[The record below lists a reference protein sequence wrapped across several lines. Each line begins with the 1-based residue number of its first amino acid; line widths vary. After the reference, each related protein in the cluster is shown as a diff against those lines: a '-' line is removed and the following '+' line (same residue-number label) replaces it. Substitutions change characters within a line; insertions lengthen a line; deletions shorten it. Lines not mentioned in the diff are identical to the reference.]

1 MLKLSLGDLVEAD
14 KAVDNVA
21 GLLVLPAGR
30 RLTRAFRLRRP
41 GAAPLEAEVSARRLV
56 DGRLQLAMRDL
67 AERRRAAEALRES
80 EERYE
85 RLAASAPD
93 AIVVEAS
100 GRVVFVNPALRK
112 LLGLQPS
119 AAMAGRALADFL
131 HPDERLEVAKAAADA
146 AAAGPA
152 GVRLATRMRRAD
164 GSTAEVEGTATAV
177 TYRGRPA
184 VQVLMREVVDDR
196 PAAAGDV
203 YRDALTGLTSP
214 LLLPDRLSVAI
225 SQAYRH
231 RARVGVVHVDVDG
244 FSALNERIG
253 RPLADRVLRAVARRL
268 SHCVRQGDTAARL
281 EADAFVL
288 VLPGLHHGED
298 ATRIG
303 EKVLRALRKPF
314 PLTDGA
320 VPLTASVGIAVFP
333 EDGEDAPALLASAEQ
348 SSLRAHEAGGD
359 RLESSA
365 PALVE
370 DGYDA
375 LELEAGL
382 RAALAGGSM
391 ALNGTPPPAGVLHYQ
406 PIFALGARRIVGVEA
421 LLRWQHPQMGLVFPQ
436 SFLSRSDF
444 TGLIL
449 AIGPWILR
457 TAAVQARE
465 WQRSQRTLRL
475 AVNLSPPELMKK
487 TLPDEVKAVLEET
500 GLPPRQL
507 QLEVPEGHV
516 VSDLPRSVD
525 MLHRLKA
532 LGVLARPR
540 PLRGALLLARPPGR
554 AAPRRREARPRLSP
568 RPVLEPGGRVA
579 PHRGHRGGPRAQAAH
594 LRAGSRDGRAARAPR
609 AAGLRRGA
617 GLPPRPPGTAGDARR
632 PARGPRRETRRCGG
646 AMSFGGRLETLDLSA
661 LLQTLAVGV
670 ASGRLTLTR
679 LDRHAVLVL
688 RSGRVVYASGGSA
701 GETLAGRL
709 LREKLVG
716 ETELMTALERQHD
729 GTGFRRLGEVLVEM
743 GLLAEG
749 TLQAVVRR
757 RMEELVGELLAW
769 KSGFFRFEPVG
780 EPRRRRRGGPRR
792 LRAPGRR
799 CAAGASDAGGGGARS
814 RGPLPPPP
822 AATQTLPPLPPS
834 AVHEAVRRSP
844 PRPGPTPRTTS
855 ARPSC
860 RCCASPR
867 SCSPGRWSSR

>member
-1 MLKLSLGDLVEAD
+1 V
-14 KAVDNVA
+14 
-21 GLLVLPAGR
+21 
-30 RLTRAFRLRRP
+30 
-41 GAAPLEAEVSARRLV
+41 
-56 DGRLQLAMRDL
+56 
-67 AERRRAAEALRES
+67 
-80 EERYE
+80 
-85 RLAASAPD
+85 
-93 AIVVEAS
+93 
-100 GRVVFVNPALRK
+100 
-112 LLGLQPS
+112 
-119 AAMAGRALADFL
+119 AGRALADFL
-131 HPDERLEVAKAAADA
+131 HPDERLEVAKAAADS

-214 LLLPDRLSVAI
+214 LFLPDRLSVAI

-231 RARVGVVHVDVDG
+231 RARVGVVHVDVDD
-244 FSALNERIG
+244 FSALNARIG
-253 RPLADRVLRAVARRL
+253 RPLADRVLRALARRL

-333 EDGEDAPALLASAEQ
+333 EDGEDAPGLLASAEQ

-406 PIFALGARRIVGVEA
+406 TIHALGARRIVGVEA
-421 LLRWQHPQMGLVFPQ
+421 LLRWQHPQLGLVFPQ

-457 TAAVQARE
+457 TAAVQVRE
-465 WQRSQRTLRL
+465 WQRRQRTLRL

-487 TLPDEVKAVLEET
+487 TLPDEVRAVLE
-500 GLPPRQL
+500 
-507 QLEVPEGHV
+507 
-516 VSDLPRSVD
+516 
-525 MLHRLKA
+525 
-532 LGVLARPR
+532 
-540 PLRGALLLARPPGR
+540 
-554 AAPRRREARPRLSP
+554 
-568 RPVLEPGGRVA
+568 
-579 PHRGHRGGPRAQAAH
+579 
-594 LRAGSRDGRAARAPR
+594 
-609 AAGLRRGA
+609 
-617 GLPPRPPGTAGDARR
+617 
-632 PARGPRRETRRCGG
+632 
-646 AMSFGGRLETLDLSA
+646 
-661 LLQTLAVGV
+661 
-670 ASGRLTLTR
+670 
-679 LDRHAVLVL
+679 
-688 RSGRVVYASGGSA
+688 
-701 GETLAGRL
+701 
-709 LREKLVG
+709 
-716 ETELMTALERQHD
+716 
-729 GTGFRRLGEVLVEM
+729 
-743 GLLAEG
+743 
-749 TLQAVVRR
+749 
-757 RMEELVGELLAW
+757 
-769 KSGFFRFEPVG
+769 
-780 EPRRRRRGGPRR
+780 
-792 LRAPGRR
+792 
-799 CAAGASDAGGGGARS
+799 
-814 RGPLPPPP
+814 
-822 AATQTLPPLPPS
+822 
-834 AVHEAVRRSP
+834 
-844 PRPGPTPRTTS
+844 
-855 ARPSC
+855 
-860 RCCASPR
+860 
-867 SCSPGRWSSR
+867 

>member
-1 MLKLSLGDLVEAD
+1 LSEESRLPIELRSVLDTLRQRDQQYRLLAEQAADGVLLVTADGRVADASPGASVLLGRPRAALLKLSLHELVEAD

-21 GLLVLPAGR
+21 GLLALPAQR

-41 GAAPLEAEVSARRLV
+41 GAAPLEAEVSVRRLA

-67 AERRRAAEALRES
+67 AERRRAADALRET
-80 EERYE
+80 EGRYE
-85 RLAASAPD
+85 QLAASATD

-119 AAMAGRALADFL
+119 AALAGRALADFL
-131 HPDERLEVAKAAADA
+131 HPDERLDMAKATADA

-152 GVRLATRMRRAD
+152 GLRLATRVRRAD
-164 GSTAEVEGTATAV
+164 GSAAEVEGTATSV

-184 VQVLMREVVDDR
+184 VQLLMREVVDDR

-231 RARVGVVHVDVDG
+231 RARVGVVHVDVDE
-244 FSALNERIG
+244 FAALNGRIG
-253 RPLADRVLRAVARRL
+253 RVPADRVLRAVARRL

-281 EADAFVL
+281 EKDAFVL

-348 SSLRAHEAGGD
+348 SSLRAHAAGGD

-365 PALVE
+365 PAPVE
-370 DGYDA
+370 DGFDA

-382 RAALAGGSM
+382 RAALAGGSVSLDH
-391 ALNGTPPPAGVLHYQ
+391 APPPAGVLHYQ
-406 PIFALGARRIVGVEA
+406 PIHALGATRRIVGVEA

-465 WQRSQRTLRL
+465 WQRSHRALRV
-475 AVNLSPPELMKK
+475 AVNLSPPELMKR

-500 GLPPRQL
+500 GLPARQL

-516 VSDLPRSVD
+516 VSDLPRSID
-525 MLHRLKA
+525 MLHRLRA
-532 LGVLARPR
+532 LGVLLVLDRFAVRYSSLGRLAELPLDGVKLDLAFLRSPSSNPEDVSLLTAVTAVARGLK
-540 PLRGALLLARPPGR
+540 LRICAQGVETAAQLALLERLGCAEAQGFYLGPPVPPATLADQLGTR
-554 AAPRRREARPRLSP
+554 AATAAAKERR
-568 RPVLEPGGRVA
+568 
-579 PHRGHRGGPRAQAAH
+579 
-594 LRAGSRDGRAARAPR
+594 
-609 AAGLRRGA
+609 
-617 GLPPRPPGTAGDARR
+617 
-632 PARGPRRETRRCGG
+632 
-646 AMSFGGRLETLDLSA
+646 
-661 LLQTLAVGV
+661 
-670 ASGRLTLTR
+670 
-679 LDRHAVLVL
+679 
-688 RSGRVVYASGGSA
+688 
-701 GETLAGRL
+701 
-709 LREKLVG
+709 
-716 ETELMTALERQHD
+716 
-729 GTGFRRLGEVLVEM
+729 
-743 GLLAEG
+743 
-749 TLQAVVRR
+749 
-757 RMEELVGELLAW
+757 
-769 KSGFFRFEPVG
+769 
-780 EPRRRRRGGPRR
+780 
-792 LRAPGRR
+792 
-799 CAAGASDAGGGGARS
+799 
-814 RGPLPPPP
+814 
-822 AATQTLPPLPPS
+822 
-834 AVHEAVRRSP
+834 
-844 PRPGPTPRTTS
+844 
-855 ARPSC
+855 
-860 RCCASPR
+860 
-867 SCSPGRWSSR
+867 

>member
-1 MLKLSLGDLVEAD
+1 VSEPTRLPNELRAVMDTLRQRDQQYRFLAEQAADGVLLVAADGRIADASPGAAALLGRPRAALLKLSLPDVVEAD

-21 GLLVLPAGR
+21 GLLALPPKR
-30 RLTRAFRLRRP
+30 HLTRAFRLKRP
-41 GAAPLEAEVSARRLV
+41 EAAPLEVEVSARRLA

-100 GRVVFVNPALRK
+100 GRVVFANPALRR

-119 AAMAGRALADFL
+119 AAVAGRALADFL
-131 HPDERLEVAKAAADA
+131 HPDERLEVAKAAASA

-164 GSTAEVEGTATAV
+164 GSTAEVEGAATAV

-184 VQVLMREVVDDR
+184 VQVLMREVVDER
-196 PAAAGDV
+196 PAAADDV

-244 FSALNERIG
+244 FSALNTRLG

-314 PLTDGA
+314 PLADGT
-320 VPLTASVGIAVFP
+320 VSLTASVGVAIFP

-348 SSLRAHEAGGD
+348 SSRRAHEAGGD

-365 PALVE
+365 PPPLD

-382 RAALAGGSM
+382 RAALGGGAM
-391 ALNGTPPPAGVLHYQ
+391 ALNGSPTPAGVLHYQ
-406 PIFALGARRIVGVEA
+406 TIHALSPRKVVGVEA
-421 LLRWQHPQMGLVFPQ
+421 LLRWQHPQLGLVFPQ
-436 SFLSRSDF
+436 SFLSKSDF

-457 TAAVQARE
+457 TAAVQVRQ
-465 WQRSQRTLRL
+465 WQRRQRGLRL

-487 TLPDEVKAVLEET
+487 TLPDEVRAGLEES
-500 GLPPRQL
+500 GLPPRLL

-516 VSDLPRSVD
+516 VSDLPRSLD

-532 LGVLARPR
+532 LGVSLVLDRFAVRYSSLGRLAELPLDGVKLDLAF
-540 PLRGALLLARPPGR
+540 LRGPSSNAEDVSLLTAVTAVARGLKLRVCAQGVETAAQLALLERLGCVEAQGFHLAPPVPPATLADQLGTRP
-554 AAPRRREARPRLSP
+554 AK
-568 RPVLEPGGRVA
+568 
-579 PHRGHRGGPRAQAAH
+579 
-594 LRAGSRDGRAARAPR
+594 
-609 AAGLRRGA
+609 GA
-617 GLPPRPPGTAGDARR
+617 G
-632 PARGPRRETRRCGG
+632 
-646 AMSFGGRLETLDLSA
+646 
-661 LLQTLAVGV
+661 
-670 ASGRLTLTR
+670 
-679 LDRHAVLVL
+679 
-688 RSGRVVYASGGSA
+688 
-701 GETLAGRL
+701 
-709 LREKLVG
+709 EK
-716 ETELMTALERQHD
+716 R
-729 GTGFRRLGEVLVEM
+729 
-743 GLLAEG
+743 
-749 TLQAVVRR
+749 
-757 RMEELVGELLAW
+757 
-769 KSGFFRFEPVG
+769 
-780 EPRRRRRGGPRR
+780 
-792 LRAPGRR
+792 
-799 CAAGASDAGGGGARS
+799 
-814 RGPLPPPP
+814 
-822 AATQTLPPLPPS
+822 
-834 AVHEAVRRSP
+834 
-844 PRPGPTPRTTS
+844 
-855 ARPSC
+855 
-860 RCCASPR
+860 
-867 SCSPGRWSSR
+867 